1 MNMQQFNPPHPGAV
15 IRRVYIEPF
24 NLGSNEV
31 ARQLQVSPST
41 FNRVL
46 NGKSDISPEMALKL
60 SKVLGRSPES
70 WLAMQDNFNLYLA
83 REKLDLDGY
92 VLMKFAVN
100 CRRIQTRV

>member
-1 MNMQQFNPPHPGAV
+1 MSIKQFNPPHPGAV

-41 FNRVL
+41 FNRLL
-46 NGKSDISPEMALKL
+46 NEKSDISPVMALKL

-70 WLAMQDNFNLYLA
+70 WLAMQDNFDLYHA
-83 REKLDLDGY
+83 REKLDLNDY
-92 VLMKFAVN
+92 EPMQFAL
-100 CRRIQTRV
+100 